1 MCFVLELAMHDFAVI
16 ANNSIL
22 LWLPMI
28 FSGALVMLACRY
40 WFIYP
45 LIGTAMGLVS
55 FVVGVS
61 LTV

>member
-1 MCFVLELAMHDFAVI
+1 MHDFAVI

-28 FSGALVMLACRY
+28 FSGALVMLAWRY